1 MGRKYSAEYGLP
13 QYEHVLIPRTK
24 VTYAAIASLKDKI
37 QSVYDICILYTNKS
51 NNLLSNE
58 CEYLNNT
65 SLYSLLK
72 LEAPEVHVHLT
83 RIPINTFYNV
93 NNNNNRRE
101 LSEED
106 VGNWLIN
113 SFEKKDK
120 LLHSIHLKNFDAL
133 SAGCLINFS
142 LKETLPSVLFLS
154 VTTLALFSTKFG
166 RKLFK
171 NTFLYGS
178 VFTFLSIKLFSL
190 KN

>member
-106 VGNWLIN
+106 FGNSLIN
-113 SFEKKDK
+113 YR
-120 LLHSIHLKNFDAL
+120 L
-133 SAGCLINFS
+133 SS
-142 LKETLPSVLFLS
+142 LFNSLQHPPPVHTGHIDCTNK
-154 VTTLALFSTKFG
+154 
-166 RKLFK
+166 KLF
-171 NTFLYGS
+171 
-178 VFTFLSIKLFSL
+178 
-190 KN
+190 